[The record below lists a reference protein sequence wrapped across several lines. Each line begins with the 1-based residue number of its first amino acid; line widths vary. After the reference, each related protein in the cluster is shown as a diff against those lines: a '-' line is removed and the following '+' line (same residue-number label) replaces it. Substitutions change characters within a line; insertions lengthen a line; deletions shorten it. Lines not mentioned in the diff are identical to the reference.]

1 MLQLMSIVAII
12 FLGANCQRRTDSFVY
27 RVSFSFICLFGFI
40 ITSGLVA
47 GFLSFRITDLIVRIA
62 IGAVFLLLL
71 LLNWRVIN
79 SRQQGSKLVRPTV
92 TAMAIL
98 PTIFILGVSSLF
110 FLRNSQNMHFL
121 LSTWDGTTNPG
132 FVTAMR
138 FFEQINGFPQ
148 IKGAE
153 GYPSGM
159 HYVASW
165 FADLYPSFD
174 QPSSLSTI
182 QAFTATFF
190 FVYALVIAQ
199 IGQLALHLGRAAE
212 LKKSF
217 QLISGFG
224 SQLLLIM
231 PFFIENLLKLY
242 SLAFVGA
249 LSVTLAMVLFLLKRQ
264 TKLAAEDNSRG
275 GIVISLGLLILS
287 ISYPTFLLVGFFMLI
302 IFLCQPSITHTLIDL
317 VQTRTGKMT
326 VVLMSF
332 CLSNVVVQVMQAAI
346 PSSLSA
352 VSRFSASAHITAI
365 SGKFVLTVSL
375 LSITSALFF
384 YKRRLSE
391 ARLLFLFLTPV
402 LLTVIGS
409 WLLSNSFDRSY
420 GPNYY
425 AKKSE
430 YQLVVLLAPLAFC
443 GFFQVV
449 EWLARLTKTLNF
461 VVIAFVLAT
470 ALSTPV
476 FLRDGLFGVLI
487 GPTISNRTESKLMTY
502 ALQEAEIDGRS
513 IIWDES
519 QPYFS
524 QYASMM
530 SVQIDPTSWLEP
542 DVNGLFLA
550 MAQQLPS
557 HDSTLPWINSCS
569 LVRSRNFG
577 DGRILDIN
585 KSNIIDC

>member
-1 MLQLMSIVAII
+1 M
-12 FLGANCQRRTDSFVY
+12 
-27 RVSFSFICLFGFI
+27 
-40 ITSGLVA
+40 
-47 GFLSFRITDLIVRIA
+47 
-62 IGAVFLLLL
+62 
-71 LLNWRVIN
+71 
-79 SRQQGSKLVRPTV
+79 
-92 TAMAIL
+92 
-98 PTIFILGVSSLF
+98 
-110 FLRNSQNMHFL
+110 
-121 LSTWDGTTNPG
+121 
-132 FVTAMR
+132 
-138 FFEQINGFPQ
+138 
-148 IKGAE
+148 
-153 GYPSGM
+153 
-159 HYVASW
+159 ASW

-199 IGQLALHLGRAAE
+199 IGQLAQHLGRAAE

>member
-1 MLQLMSIVAII
+1 
-12 FLGANCQRRTDSFVY
+12 
-27 RVSFSFICLFGFI
+27 
-40 ITSGLVA
+40 
-47 GFLSFRITDLIVRIA
+47 
-62 IGAVFLLLL
+62 
-71 LLNWRVIN
+71 
-79 SRQQGSKLVRPTV
+79 
-92 TAMAIL
+92 
-98 PTIFILGVSSLF
+98 
-110 FLRNSQNMHFL
+110 MHFL

-148 IKGAE
+148 IKGSE

-165 FADLYPSFD
+165 FADLYPSFA
-174 QPSSLSTI
+174 QPSSLSTL

-199 IGQLALHLGRAAE
+199 IGQLALDLGRAAE

-242 SLAFVGA
+242 SLAFIGA
-249 LSVTLAMVLFLLKRQ
+249 LSVTLSMVLFSLKRQ
-264 TKLAAEDNSRG
+264 TKLVAEDNSRG
-275 GIVISLGLLILS
+275 CIVISLGLLILS

-302 IFLCQPSITHTLIDL
+302 IFLCQPSITYPLIDL
-317 VQTRTGKMT
+317 VRTRTGKIT

-332 CLSNVVVQVMQAAI
+332 CLSNVVVQVMQVAMLG
-346 PSSLSA
+346 SLSP
-352 VSRFSASAHITAI
+352 VSRFSHSAHIITL
-365 SGKFVLTVSL
+365 SGKFVLAISFL
-375 LSITSALFF
+375 AITSALFF

-391 ARLLFLFLTPV
+391 ARILFLYLAPI
-402 LLTVIGS
+402 LLTVSGS

-420 GPNYY
+420 GLNYY

-449 EWLARLTKTLNF
+449 EWLARLTKTLSF
-461 VVIAFVLAT
+461 VVVAFVLAT
-470 ALSTPV
+470 AFISPV
-476 FLRDGLFGVLI
+476 ILRDGLYNALI
-487 GPTISNRTESKLMTY
+487 ASTISNRTESKMMAY
-502 ALQEAEIDGRS
+502 ALQEAEIHGRS

-519 QPYFS
+519 LPILS
-524 QYASMM
+524 THTSMM

-542 DVNGLFLA
+542 DTDNLFII
-550 MAQQLPS
+550 MAQQLS
-557 HDSTLPWINSCS
+557 INDSTLPWINSCS

-577 DGRILDIN
+577 NGRILDIR
-585 KSNIIDC
+585 KSNFIDC

>member
-1 MLQLMSIVAII
+1 MLPLMSIVAII

-47 GFLSFRITDLIVRIA
+47 GFLSFRITDLSVRIA

-110 FLRNSQNMHFL
+110 LLRNSQNMHFL

-199 IGQLALHLGRAAE
+199 IGQLAQDLSRAAE

-249 LSVTLAMVLFLLKRQ
+249 LSVTLSIVLFSLKRQ
-264 TKLAAEDNSRG
+264 TKLVAEDNSRG

-287 ISYPTFLLVGFFMLI
+287 ISYPTFLFVGFFMLI
-302 IFLCQPSITHTLIDL
+302 IFLCQPSISYTFIDL
-317 VQTRTGKMT
+317 VRNRTGKMT
-326 VVLMSF
+326 VILLSF
-332 CLSNVVVQVMQAAI
+332 SLSIVVVQLMQAAI
-346 PSSLSA
+346 NGSPSA
-352 VSRFSASAHITAI
+352 VSRFSHSAHII
-365 SGKFVLTVSL
+365 SLSGKFVLAVSL
-375 LSITSALFF
+375 LAFTSSLFF

-391 ARLLFLFLTPV
+391 AKILFLYLIPI

-409 WLLSNSFDRSY
+409 WLWSNSFDRSY
-420 GPNYY
+420 GLSYY

-430 YQLVVLLAPLAFC
+430 YQLVVLLVPLAFC

-461 VVIAFVLAT
+461 VVVAFVLAT
-470 ALSTPV
+470 AFMTPV
-476 FLRDGLFGVLI
+476 ILREGLFGVLI
-487 GPTISNRTESKLMTY
+487 SPTIIDRTENKMMAY

-519 QPYFS
+519 LPALS
-524 QYASMM
+524 SHTSMM
-530 SVQIDPTSWLEP
+530 SVQLDPTSWLEP
-542 DVNGLFLA
+542 DIDNLFIT
-550 MAQQLPS
+550 MAQQLS
-557 HDSTLPWINSCS
+557 IHDSTLPWINSCS

-577 DGRILDIN
+577 NGRILDIG